1 MLLND
6 MLSSKGTM
14 AEKGIVYRLGWVLYW
29 AFCIIAGLAALLA
42 GIGIITHIA
51 GALDQDE
58 AAIVFWLGL
67 GVFAFMVWLMGR
79 AIRYV
84 LAGD

>member
-1 MLLND
+1 
-6 MLSSKGTM
+6 M

-29 AFCIIAGLAALLA
+29 AACIFAGMVALIFISVA
-42 GIGIITHIA
+42 SVG
-51 GALDQDE
+51 E
-58 AAIVFWLGL
+58 ASTDWESLLLVL
-67 GVFAFMVWLMGR
+67 GVVVGTWLIGR

>member
-1 MLLND
+1 ME
-6 MLSSKGTM
+6 
-14 AEKGIVYRLGWVLYW
+14 EKGIVYRLGWVLYW
-29 AFCIIAGLAALLA
+29 AFCIMAGLAALLA
-42 GIGIITHIA
+42 GTGIIASIA
-51 GALDQDE
+51 GAMEQDE
-58 AAIVFWLGL
+58 AAISFWLGL

>member
-1 MLLND
+1 
-6 MLSSKGTM
+6 M

-29 AFCIIAGLAALLA
+29 AFCTIAGLAALLA
-42 GIGIITHIA
+42 GIGIIASIE
-51 GALDQDE
+51 GAMDQDE
-58 AAIVFWLGL
+58 SAISFWLGL
-67 GVFAFMVWLMGR
+67 GFFAFMVWLMGR

>member
-1 MLLND
+1 M
-6 MLSSKGTM
+6 
-14 AEKGIVYRLGWVLYW
+14 
-29 AFCIIAGLAALLA
+29 AGLAALLA
-42 GIGIITHIA
+42 GTGIIASIA
-51 GALDQDE
+51 GAMDQDE
-58 AAIVFWLGL
+58 AAISFWLGL

>member
-1 MLLND
+1 